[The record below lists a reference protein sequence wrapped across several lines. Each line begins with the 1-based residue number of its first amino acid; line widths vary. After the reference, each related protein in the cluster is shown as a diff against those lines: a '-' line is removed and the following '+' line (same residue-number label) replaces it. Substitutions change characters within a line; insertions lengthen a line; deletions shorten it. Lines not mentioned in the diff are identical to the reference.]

1 MVVIQQG
8 ASGEMLVKGQK
19 IPVRQEDKV
28 PVCITATIPSGIFIY
43 LKTAGRVKGSCSN
56 GKYGHPWGS
65 ASWISHPTGYTY
77 IRTSYWTS

>member
-1 MVVIQQG
+1 
-8 ASGEMLVKGQK
+8 MLVKGQK

-56 GKYGHPWGS
+56 GKYGHP
-65 ASWISHPTGYTY
+65 
-77 IRTSYWTS
+77 